1 MLANQIRIKQVIN
14 IQKILINDQW
24 PNVFRVLSRSL
35 KSKHIVVHYHPPPK
49 FEVHASTYVSKA
61 QRVSH
66 RSSTEWA
73 CPKALAPESPSRS
86 LEAELNDEVPSGWWT
101 GCFAKYARRW
111 DLLHS
116 SGEHSMEKKHCYH
129 HHRHVHRHYFE
140 AFYLHTSSLGFGLTK
155 ASSLQ
160 LQELH
165 ELAYEASRTR
175 ACCYNRCTCRK
186 EGRL

>member
-1 MLANQIRIKQVIN
+1 MALIGTHVCQPDSDQASYKY
-14 IQKILINDQW
+14 QKNPDQW
-24 PNVFRVLSRSL
+24 SMTQCFPSPLTISQIKTHSGALSS
-35 KSKHIVVHYHPPPK
+35 PM
-49 FEVHASTYVSKA
+49 YVSKA

-111 DLLHS
+111 DLFHS
-116 SGEHSMEKKHCYH
+116 SGEHSMEENHCYH
-129 HHRHVHRHYFE
+129 HHHHVHRHYFE